1 LPHFGVLRKKKK
13 RKKSFDGDGDAL
25 LATLKFS
32 RRKRRKTQGS
42 NHLLFV
48 TDGRKGKVG
57 GGGGAGKG
65 EKNWSPN
72 MGSSQNDPNNLIH
85 QLVHW

>member
-1 LPHFGVLRKKKK
+1 MPHFGVLRKKKK

-42 NHLLFV
+42 NHLLFL

-57 GGGGAGKG
+57 GGGAGKG
-65 EKNWSPN
+65 EKILSPK
-72 MGSSQNDPNNLIH
+72 MGSS
-85 QLVHW
+85 